1 MRILL
6 IAGHG
11 AGDPGACGYVIEAD
25 ETRKVVNAV
34 KSHFNGLNVVVDTY
48 PTSRNAYADVK
59 NGVCQVNFRNYD

>member
-25 ETRKVVNAV
+25 ENRKVVNAV
-34 KSHFNGLNVVVDTY
+34 K
-48 PTSRNAYADVK
+48 
-59 NGVCQVNFRNYD
+59 